1 MSFPQSP
8 NAPRDEGEADRT
20 ERPPPDRRP
29 ETPFEVLA
37 KQAGR
42 ALARSGAKALA
53 RGLGGVLESVV
64 EDGDRVLEGAD
75 ALLDR
80 IKDKIAAARRPPR

>member
-8 NAPRDEGEADRT
+8 NAPRDEGETDRT
-20 ERPPPDRRP
+20 ERPPRP
-29 ETPFEVLA
+29 ESPFEILA
-37 KQAGR
+37 RQAGR

-75 ALLDR
+75 AFLDR
-80 IKDKIAAARRPPR
+80 IKDRIAAARRPPR